1 MCSIIAQD
9 TQIGAGLK
17 LTSSWGVRIGCAG
30 DSGGGLYLWEPFR
43 IPLGSADREI
53 APRLAWTGHAGE
65 VWAACLTPGAE
76 DPQATA
82 PKVFTAG
89 VAKTAAVCHALHGW
103 QAVPGHR
110 AE

>member
-1 MCSIIAQD
+1 M
-9 TQIGAGLK
+9 
-17 LTSSWGVRIGCAG
+17 
-30 DSGGGLYLWEPFR
+30 
-43 IPLGSADREI
+43 PLGSADREI

-89 VAKTAAVCHALHGW
+89 VAKTAAVCRALHGW

-110 AE
+110 AEKWLVTFRHHILNMLNGFL